1 MIPGL
6 TNCSVVTVT
15 CCCGKNRPLLD
26 HTNQETNPDLGRQR
40 MPWEEVLFVTG
51 SKKKNENLDKQTKA
65 KVKIPCELHELE
77 TENSSAEMV

>member
-1 MIPGL
+1 
-6 TNCSVVTVT
+6 
-15 CCCGKNRPLLD
+15 
-26 HTNQETNPDLGRQR
+26 